1 MTDKLSLI
9 ISIAALALA
18 GLSPI
23 ASAVVQLITRK
34 MELDAEAQ
42 RRRAEFYDQHRAEV
56 IERYI
61 TAVGEICKTES
72 PQDLHDTVNPWVR
85 SISMSI
91 RLSGRSLMLS
101 LRRLPS
107 TIFRPRRKSSSSF
120 ARSYLT
126 MKSVQKSSSSQT
138 MPIKASHPA

>member
-23 ASAVVQLITRK
+23 ASAVVQLVTRK
-34 MELDAEAQ
+34 KELNAEAQ

-61 TAVGEICKTES
+61 TAVGEICKTE
-72 PQDLHDTVNPWVR
+72 
-85 SISMSI
+85 
-91 RLSGRSLMLS
+91 
-101 LRRLPS
+101 
-107 TIFRPRRKSSSSF
+107 
-120 ARSYLT
+120 
-126 MKSVQKSSSSQT
+126 
-138 MPIKASHPA
+138 

>member
-61 TAVGEICKTES
+61 TAVGEICKNES
-72 PQDLHDTVNPWVR
+72 PQDLHAYGKSLGEIYLYVDSSLWPKLDAISKAITLHDFQAPAEELIQLCKELSHNEVR
-85 SISMSI
+85 A
-91 RLSGRSLMLS
+91 
-101 LRRLPS
+101 
-107 TIFRPRRKSSSSF
+107 K
-120 ARSYLT
+120 
-126 MKSVQKSSSSQT
+126 K
-138 MPIKASHPA
+138 

>member
-23 ASAVVQLITRK
+23 ASAVVQLVTRK
-34 MELDAEAQ
+34 KELDAEAQ
-42 RRRAEFYDQHRAEV
+42 RRQAEFYDQHRAEV

-72 PQDLHDTVNPWVR
+72 PQDLHAYGKSLGEIYLYVDSSLWPKLDAISKAITLHDFQAPAEELIQLCKELSHKEVR
-85 SISMSI
+85 A
-91 RLSGRSLMLS
+91 
-101 LRRLPS
+101 
-107 TIFRPRRKSSSSF
+107 K
-120 ARSYLT
+120 
-126 MKSVQKSSSSQT
+126 K
-138 MPIKASHPA
+138 